1 MTKSSLTE
9 RLLTSFICLFLV
21 TVYVAHGED
30 SQHSIPVPESVCKK
44 MEILFLKYYPK
55 VATTNDQA
63 NGIHFEYEVTT
74 YEFPPADPSK
84 KHENPIQ
91 RGPKQGGILCSIYL
105 ETGKYSGQL
114 LLGPLGA
121 VIDKQKYKQFLMAP
135 YSPKRDAYLWVSLS
149 YPPQTSEDFL
159 KEFRAV
165 LQDYA
170 HDVE

>member
-1 MTKSSLTE
+1 MPSFFVRPLATHFIYMTKSSLTE

-74 YEFPPADPSK
+74 YEFPPADPDSAGNDK
-84 KHENPIQ
+84 D
-91 RGPKQGGILCSIYL
+91 ILPVFCF
-105 ETGKYSGQL
+105 QL
-114 LLGPLGA
+114 LNNFWNKGFVA
-121 VIDKQKYKQFLMAP
+121 SRKA
-135 YSPKRDAYLWVSLS
+135 
-149 YPPQTSEDFL
+149 
-159 KEFRAV
+159 
-165 LQDYA
+165 
-170 HDVE
+170 